1 VVTCAPHIAPD
12 NELDI
17 TPTSLSITVS
27 KARDIEDTSSFN
39 ADSNAA
45 ASKQDHVDR
54 QNRYL

>member
-1 VVTCAPHIAPD
+1 VVTYAHHIAPVND
-12 NELDI
+12 PDI
-17 TPTSLSITVS
+17 ATTSLHIAVS
-27 KARDIEDTSSFN
+27 KARDIKDTSSFN